1 MSSYCRSSFGW
12 DPAVKL
18 AELFDSLSRFI
29 LVHSE
34 ERLVAFAMFRFEY
47 EHYNNLLY
55 CYELQVS
62 SSSQRAG
69 IGRLLLRWLESIG
82 VAWEMDKLVLT
93 VLKGNINA
101 VEFYHSFGFQIDAT
115 SPGYTVEDDS
125 PNDVDDVDYEI
136 LSKELINET

>member
-55 CYELQVS
+55 WSALFHFP
-62 SSSQRAG
+62 G
-69 IGRLLLRWLESIG
+69 IFIIFIITVMNFKFQA
-82 VAWEMDKLVLT
+82 VANALV
-93 VLKGNINA
+93 
-101 VEFYHSFGFQIDAT
+101 
-115 SPGYTVEDDS
+115 
-125 PNDVDDVDYEI
+125 
-136 LSKELINET
+136 